1 MAVLRSPSI
10 PRTNTKR
17 HWASSIWCAPGQYD
31 MGHSASYY
39 WKGKVP
45 NTLYFTTMPFGM
57 TAPEQYGWFYQGGG
71 MELMNKVYDKYNLLS
86 LPGR

>member
-1 MAVLRSPSI
+1 MAALAEQMSDGRLKITIDSKNKHKAPFGVFDMVRS
-10 PRTNTKR
+10 
-17 HWASSIWCAPGQYD
+17 GQYD

-57 TAPEQYGWFYQGGG
+57 DRAGTVR
-71 MELMNKVYDKYNLLS
+71 LVLLRWR
-86 LPGR
+86 PGADG